1 MKHIKFFFW
10 ILLVNGVCSFD
21 TSYKT
26 NVNDA
31 SSMSL
36 RSNFPTLQTLCDS
49 ATTNITTMR
58 TLNRTSA
65 ANDNTLCV
73 VYSSEPTDKATDF
86 DVQNKIEYYYFLEA
100 RIWRIFPPILL
111 GKKERLLINKLIVCN
126 RN

>member
-1 MKHIKFFFW
+1 MKHIKYFFW

-31 SSMSL
+31 SSVSL
-36 RSNFPTLQTLCDS
+36 LSNFP

-65 ANDNTLCV
+65 ANENRSTLCV